1 MTLYDDDQSSTR
13 TYLFVSGEKEQQV
26 QLAAK
31 VLRYPILTKQ
41 MTGYTAHV
49 SEGMVKRQKI

>member
-1 MTLYDDDQSSTR
+1 MLQNKTQEGLLHQMTLYDDDQSSTR

-31 VLRYPILTKQ
+31 VLRYPILTNR
-41 MTGYTAHV
+41 TN
-49 SEGMVKRQKI
+49 

>member
-31 VLRYPILTKQ
+31 VLRYPILPSK
-41 MTGYTAHV
+41 
-49 SEGMVKRQKI
+49 